1 MQSNTGKRGN
11 LPPEGKQTFK
21 MVSSRNSLFKV
32 QSSRLFWVL
41 GVGCWSLPIQKF
53 LHVGERGAAEQRDNE
68 EMGMWCSVQF
78 CQPPRKDVLF
88 PCSILMTLSCQSPVK
103 APRLQ

>member
-11 LPPEGKQTFK
+11 LLPEGKQTFK
-21 MVSSRNSLFKV
+21 I
-32 QSSRLFWVL
+32 QSSEQQILL

-88 PCSILMTLSCQSPVK
+88 PCSINDIKL
-103 APRLQ
+103 